1 MSFTVPPPWR
11 EVARQAAHAA
21 AVAEA
26 EHATAGEIHFHY
38 RWEHVQAVVVL
49 ALRLA
54 ELTGA
59 DREVVEAAAWLHDVA
74 KGQGSRDHGRDGAA
88 LARQILGATDLDPE
102 RIERAA
108 DAIAKHVGLWRD
120 EPVTPLE
127 AAVLWDA
134 DKLSK
139 LGAAALLHFT
149 GEVINQEEVTTAQ
162 LVADLPGTGWQER
175 TLQSLHTAPA
185 RRAGRARWAAYQ
197 AFCRQ
202 AARELG
208 AEDL

>member
-1 MSFTVPPPWR
+1 MSQTNPPPWR
-11 EVARQAAHAA
+11 EVARRAAR
-21 AVAEA
+21 AVAIAEA
-26 EHATAGEIHFHY
+26 EHAAAGEVHFYY
-38 RWEHVQAVVVL
+38 RWEHVQAVVQL
-49 ALRLA
+49 AVRLA

-59 DREVVEAAAWLHDVA
+59 DPVVVEAAAWLHDIT
-74 KGQGSRDHGRDGAA
+74 KGQSRDHGTDGAA
-88 LARQILGATDLDPE
+88 AARQILATTDLDPE

-139 LGAAALLHFT
+139 LGATSLLHFT
-149 GEVINQEEVTTAQ
+149 GAAITSEETSIAQ
-162 LVADLPGTGWQER
+162 LVARLPGSGWQER
-175 TLQSLHTAPA
+175 TLASLHTEPA
-185 RRAGRARWAAYQ
+185 RRAGQARWAAYQ

-202 AARELG
+202 AAQEL
-208 AEDL
+208 AVEDL

>member
-1 MSFTVPPPWR
+1 MSLPSPLPWR
-11 EVARQAAHAA
+11 EVAQQAACAA
-21 AVAEA
+21 ALAEA
-26 EHATAGEIHFHY
+26 RSKAASEVHFNY
-38 RWEHVQAVVVL
+38 RWEHVQAVVRL

-59 DREVVEAAAWLHDVA
+59 DPAVVEAAAWLHDIA
-74 KGQGSRDHGRDGAA
+74 KGQSRSHGPDGAA
-88 LARQILGATDLDPE
+88 AARQILATTDLDPE

-139 LGAAALLHFT
+139 LGMTAVLHFT
-149 GEVINQEEVTTAQ
+149 GAAITSEETSTAD
-162 LVADLPGTGWQER
+162 LVARLPGSGWQER
-175 TLQSLHTAPA
+175 TVASLHTEPA
-185 RRAGRARWAAYQ
+185 RVAGLARWAAYQ
-197 AFCRQ
+197 DFCRR
-202 AARELG
+202 AAQELA